1 VEREVTKRMMTIKM
15 SRIPMHTV
23 LRRVLKGSING
34 STEALVSGSIIGDGV
49 GHWLIVHTTRVH
61 STINGHMVILC
72 RAPGHFAL
80 LDGLGAMSPVGL
92 QSKMFIAARGIRSR
106 IRIQIENQGL
116 TRLPL
121 PLPLPL
127 HTFIAT

>member
-23 LRRVLKGSING
+23 LLKGSING
-34 STEALVSGSIIGDGV
+34 STKALVSGSIIGDGI

-80 LDGLGAMSPVGL
+80 LDGLGAMSPC
-92 QSKMFIAARGIRSR
+92 RSAVQNVYSSER
-106 IRIQIENQGL
+106 NPRQNQNSD
-116 TRLPL
+116 
-121 PLPLPL
+121 
-127 HTFIAT
+127 